1 MASSDIANAIIIIII
16 FLLLQLFITLSIGI
30 ARIRNNWDKYKCNP
44 AVIPFAGVF
53 GYDPMETFNS
63 CVLSSQADFMS
74 RFLDPI
80 YSTFGNL
87 IEQGNLFTG
96 VLEFLKL
103 GLNTEQTSLLN
114 LAETFG
120 LKFLNLTTE
129 FNKII
134 INISNVFGNLTSSLT
149 VLYYIMTS
157 GLKLGQA
164 LWEEL
169 PGTVIR
175 FVGGDKK

>member
-16 FLLLQLFITLSIGI
+16 FVVLQLFITLSIGV
-30 ARIRNNWDKYKCNP
+30 ARIRNDWDKYKCNP
-44 AVIPFAGVF
+44 AVIPFASIF
-53 GYDPMETFNS
+53 GYDPVDTFNS
-63 CVLSSQADFMS
+63 CVLSSQANFMS
-74 RFLDPI
+74 KFLDPI

-87 IEQGNLFTG
+87 IEQGSLFTG
-96 VLEFLKL
+96 ILEFLKL
-103 GLNTEQTSLLN
+103 GLNTEQASLLN

-134 INISNVFGNLTSSLT
+134 INITDVFGKLSSSMTL
-149 VLYYIMTS
+149 LYYLMIS
-157 GLKLGQA
+157 GLKVGES

-175 FVGGDKK
+175 FVGGG